1 MALPNPSPGDVI
13 RAAHID
19 EVREHLEGA
28 SGSTA
33 PYHLRQSTGNFI
45 ITLPDAAGATKLRLN
60 DSGGTEVFSVDSD
73 GTITHSGTYVPA
85 TFTLPVSASPAP
97 TVEGRTIWD
106 SDDNYLSIGNGS
118 ATQVFF
124 SDDKG
129 SDLAS
134 NTTITPTQG
143 HFYHVT
149 GTTTVTGISTKPAG
163 LELILYF
170 ESALTLTHHATSFIL
185 RESKSRQT
193 VPGEIVRFVSE
204 GSGNWRE
211 VSTGTTAPLSASSTQ
226 TNDTT
231 TLASSTFLTQ
241 AVVAN
246 AVYSFEAR
254 LIYISPTAADF
265 KIALLGPAN
274 AYANYYVSRTFTDGV
289 YGITLVTDTDM
300 SAPNATSMIGLGTT
314 LNTNIVLANC
324 SGVVVTGATAGT
336 VAMQFAELSASGTST
351 LLAGSMMQLTRTA

>member
-118 ATQVFF
+118 STQVFF

-134 NTTITPTQG
+134 NTTLTPTTG

-149 GTTTVTGISTKPAG
+149 GTTTVTGMSTKPAG
-163 LELILYF
+163 LEVILLF
-170 ESALTLTHHATSFIL
+170 ESTLTLTQNATSFIL
-185 RESKSRQT
+185 REGKSRAT
-193 VPGEIVRFVSE
+193 VPGEIVRFISE

-211 VSTGTTAPLSASSTQ
+211 VSTGTTAPLTQAVAQTVNGSTTLVSSTY
-226 TNDTT
+226 
-231 TLASSTFLTQ
+231 LTS

-246 AVYSFEAR
+246 GIYSFEAKI
-254 LIYISPTAADF
+254 LFTSGGTPDF
-265 KIALLGPAN
+265 KCGLVGPAS
-274 AYANYYVSRTFTDGV
+274 AQAFYTVIGDLITVSEYATVVRDESMDSPLTTSFDGS
-289 YGITLVTDTDM
+289 GTADCCIL
-300 SAPNATSMIGLGTT
+300 SGMI
-314 LNTNIVLANC
+314 IVG
-324 SGVVVTGATAGT
+324 STAGT
-336 VAMQFAELSASGTST
+336 VAVQFAQATSNASDTQ
-351 LLAGSMMQLTRTA
+351 LLAGSTLQITRTA